1 MIRTRDLVLNPEQ
14 TFGGY
19 SCRPAAEILN
29 RQRGFV
35 PHYLPGTNPFL
46 DNAIKRFQMP
56 ALALRGGAETMYP
69 EFAQKMKG
77 TPGSESQHSDKRQNP
92 RQQKNV
98 VDDGQIHI
106 FPVQGQVYLLTGAGA
121 NITVQVGD
129 DAVLVVDAGESSMS
143 DKVIDAIRQIS
154 NKPFRTLIST
164 NFDPDHVGGNEKV
177 AQSGSQIGGNGSTLN
192 SGLAGVPTEN
202 SAAIVA
208 QENVL
213 TKMSASTGGK
223 AVAPTSAWPTET
235 YATDEYE
242 VVNGEGIQ
250 IFHEPAAHADGDS
263 LVYFRR
269 SDVISTGDIFSTV
282 SYPVIDL
289 QNGGTINGVIA
300 GLNHILDLAIPKD
313 KQEGGTY
320 VIPGHGRVCD
330 EADVV
335 EYRDMVTIIR
345 DRVLDMMNRG
355 ITMEQIKA
363 AKPTSDYDGRYS
375 TSFWTADMFVEA
387 VCRSLQNTGGGTPAA
402 R

>member
-1 MIRTRDLVLNPEQ
+1 M
-14 TFGGY
+14 
-19 SCRPAAEILN
+19 
-29 RQRGFV
+29 
-35 PHYLPGTNPFL
+35 
-46 DNAIKRFQMP
+46 
-56 ALALRGGAETMYP
+56 LA
-69 EFAQKMKG
+69 
-77 TPGSESQHSDKRQNP
+77 
-92 RQQKNV
+92 
-98 VDDGQIHI
+98 
-106 FPVQGQVYLLTGAGA
+106 GAGA

-129 DAVLVVDAGESSMS
+129 DAVLVVDAGESGMS
-143 DKVIDAIRQIS
+143 DKVIAAIRQIS
-154 NKPFRTLIST
+154 DKPFRTLIST

-177 AQSGSQIGGNGSTLN
+177 AQSGSQIGGIGSTLN

-208 QENVL
+208 HENVL
-213 TKMSASTGGK
+213 TKMSVPTGGK
-223 AVAPTSAWPTET
+223 AAAPAKAWPTET
-235 YATDEYE
+235 YTTDEYE

-250 IFHEPAAHADGDS
+250 IFHEPAAHTDGDS

-320 VIPGHGRVCD
+320 IIPGHGRVCD
-330 EADVV
+330 EADVL

-345 DRVLDMMNRG
+345 DRVLDLIKKGM
-355 ITMEQIKA
+355 TLEQITA
-363 AKPTSDYDGRYS
+363 AKPTLDYDGRYNA
-375 TSFWTADMFVEA
+375 TFWTADMFVEA
-387 VCRSLQNTGGGTPAA
+387 VYRSLNAPGGVSTA

>member
-1 MIRTRDLVLNPEQ
+1 
-14 TFGGY
+14 
-19 SCRPAAEILN
+19 
-29 RQRGFV
+29 
-35 PHYLPGTNPFL
+35 
-46 DNAIKRFQMP
+46 MP
-56 ALALRGGAETMYP
+56 ALALQGGAETMYP
-69 EFAQKMKG
+69 EFAQKLRG
-77 TPGSESQHSDKRQNP
+77 TPGSEAQNSDKRQNP
-92 RQQKNV
+92 RQQKNL

-106 FPVQGQVYLLTGAGA
+106 FPVQGEVYMLAGAGA

-129 DAVLVVDAGESSMS
+129 DAVLVVDAGESGMS
-143 DKVIDAIRQIS
+143 DKVIAAIRQIS

-177 AQSGSQIGGNGSTLN
+177 AQSGSQIGGNGSILN

-213 TKMSASTGGK
+213 TKMSAPTGGK
-223 AVAPTSAWPTET
+223 AAAPTSAWPTET

-282 SYPVIDL
+282 SYPVVDL
-289 QNGGTINGVIA
+289 RNGGTINGVIA

-320 VIPGHGRVCD
+320 IIPGQGRVCD
-330 EADVV
+330 EADVL
-335 EYRDMVTIIR
+335 EYRDVVTIIR
-345 DRVLDMMNRG
+345 DRVLDLMKKGM
-355 ITMEQIKA
+355 TLEQITA
-363 AKPTSDYDGRYS
+363 AKPTLDYDGRYNAA
-375 TSFWTADMFVEA
+375 FWTADMFVEA
-387 VCRSLQNTGGGTPAA
+387 VYRSLNAPGGMSTA